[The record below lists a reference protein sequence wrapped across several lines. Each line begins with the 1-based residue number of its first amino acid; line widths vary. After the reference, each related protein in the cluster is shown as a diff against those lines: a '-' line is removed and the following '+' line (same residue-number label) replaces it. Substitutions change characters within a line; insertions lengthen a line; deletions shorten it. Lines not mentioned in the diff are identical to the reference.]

1 MKKIV
6 IILFSILM
14 GALLSGCEKQ
24 PLVPD
29 LSVDE
34 GLMKY
39 VGMTY
44 GTFLE
49 EGGTEA
55 QTDHASYFTA
65 QIPGTGLTAVFSSG
79 GYDADYNAADL
90 ENTDKM
96 VRLQGKIGEICKG
109 IAEELTLDEFAAR
122 LARNGDV
129 PAYSMEEGG
138 GTAYYIADHY
148 AIIFLDSGEETEAPL
163 RLEVALD
170 ASDPSEQIG
179 PDTYAW
185 LTWQ

>member
-1 MKKIV
+1 
-6 IILFSILM
+6 
-14 GALLSGCEKQ
+14 
-24 PLVPD
+24 
-29 LSVDE
+29 
-34 GLMKY
+34 
-39 VGMTY
+39 
-44 GTFLE
+44 
-49 EGGTEA
+49 
-55 QTDHASYFTA
+55 
-65 QIPGTGLTAVFSSG
+65 
-79 GYDADYNAADL
+79 
-90 ENTDKM
+90 M
-96 VRLQGKIGEICKG
+96 VRLQGEIGEICKG